1 MAREVRASVN
11 GPQVKKVCPE
21 GAFVVADSHRSVR
34 PGTRLHCG
42 VLRLATSRG
51 MRVFRLLVAVL
62 LAALAL
68 ADAGPAHSQAKLDAD
83 YAVTLLGIPIA
94 HITWTV
100 AIQPDQF
107 SAAANGST
115 SGLLRT
121 FSAGSGTA
129 SANGSVGTAQPKPAN
144 FALNIT
150 NSKGSDGEKIVFTGG
165 HAKEYLDHP
174 QTTSPSWVPLT
185 EAHRV
190 GVIDPMT
197 ALLFHV
203 PGNGNL
209 VVPQACQRKIAV
221 FDGHM
226 RYDLQVAFKRLDTV
240 RANAGYQGPV
250 VVCSVSFSPVA
261 GYEPG
266 RYTIKY
272 VAAQHDIEI
281 WLAPVAGTR
290 LLAPFRAYTPT
301 PLGPGILQ
309 ATRFVVSPQSS
320 AMNSH

>member
-1 MAREVRASVN
+1 
-11 GPQVKKVCPE
+11 
-21 GAFVVADSHRSVR
+21 VVADSHCCVR
-34 PGTRLHCG
+34 PRMGLRCG
-42 VLRLATSRG
+42 VLRLATSPG
-51 MRVFRLLVAVL
+51 LKVLPWPVVALLAVL
-62 LAALAL
+62 TLASI
-68 ADAGPAHSQAKLDAD
+68 GPAHSQAKLDAD

-94 HITWTV
+94 HISWTV
-100 AIQPDQF
+100 AIQHDQF
-107 SAAANGST
+107 SAAANGAT
-115 SGLLRT
+115 SGLLRA

-144 FALNIT
+144 FALTIT
-150 NSKGSDGEKIVFTGG
+150 NNKGSEGEKIVFSGG

-185 EAHRV
+185 EVHRV
-190 GVIDPMT
+190 GVVDPMT

-209 VVPQACQRKIAV
+209 IVPEACKRKIAV

-226 RYDLQVAFKRLDTV
+226 RYDLQLAFKRLDTV
-240 RANAGYQGPV
+240 RANTGYQGPV

-266 RYTIKY
+266 RYAVKY
-272 VAAQHDIEI
+272 VAAQRGIEI

-301 PLGPGILQ
+301 PLGPGVLQ

-320 AMNSH
+320 AMNTH

>member
-1 MAREVRASVN
+1 MDRERSTSV
-11 GPQVKKVCPE
+11 PK
-21 GAFVVADSHRSVR
+21 SRSWWPTATAPCR
-34 PGTRLHCG
+34 PAVGSHCG

-51 MRVFRLLVAVL
+51 LRVLRRPVIGL
-62 LAALAL
+62 LAALTF
-68 ADAGPAHSQAKLDAD
+68 AGVGQAHAQAKLDAD

-94 HITWTV
+94 HISWTV
-100 AIQPDQF
+100 AIQDSQF
-107 SAAANGST
+107 SAAANGAT
-115 SGLLRT
+115 SGLLRA

-129 SANGSVGTAQPKPAN
+129 TADGSVAAIQPKPAN
-144 FALNIT
+144 FTLTIVN
-150 NSKGSDGEKIVFTGG
+150 NKGSDGEKIVFSGG

-174 QTTSPSWVPLT
+174 QTTSPSWIPLT
-185 EAHRV
+185 DAHRV
-190 GVIDPMT
+190 GVVDPMT

-209 VVPQACQRKIAV
+209 VVPEACQRKIAV

-226 RYDLQVAFKRLDTV
+226 RYNLQLAFKRLDKV
-240 RANAGYQGPV
+240 RANTGYQGPV

-266 RYTIKY
+266 RYTLRY

-281 WLAPVAGTR
+281 WLAPLAGTR
-290 LLAPFRAYTPT
+290 LLVPFRAYTPT
-301 PLGPGILQ
+301 PLGPGVLQ

-320 AMNSH
+320 AMNTH

>member
-1 MAREVRASVN
+1 
-11 GPQVKKVCPE
+11 
-21 GAFVVADSHRSVR
+21 VVADSHCSVR
-34 PGTRLHCG
+34 PGTGSRCG
-42 VLRLATSRG
+42 VLRLTRSRG
-51 MRVFRLLVAVL
+51 LRVLRLPVAVL
-62 LAALAL
+62 LAALTL

-94 HITWTV
+94 HIAWTV
-100 AIQPDQF
+100 AIQQDQF

-115 SGLLRT
+115 SGLLRA
-121 FSAGSGTA
+121 FSSGSGTA
-129 SANGSVGTAQPKPAN
+129 SANGNVGAAQPKPAN
-144 FALNIT
+144 FALTIT
-150 NSKGSDGEKIVFTGG
+150 NSKGSEGEKIVFTGG
-165 HAKEYLDHP
+165 HAKEYLDRP
-174 QTTSPSWVPLT
+174 QTTSPSWIPLT

-190 GVIDPMT
+190 GVVDPMT

-226 RYDLQVAFKRLDTV
+226 RYDLQVAFKRFDTV

-272 VAAQHDIEI
+272 VAAQRDIEI

-301 PLGPGILQ
+301 PLGPGVLQ

-320 AMNSH
+320 AMNAH

>member
-1 MAREVRASVN
+1 MSIPRRRSWWPIATAPF
-11 GPQVKKVCPE
+11 GPDVGSRC
-21 GAFVVADSHRSVR
+21 A
-34 PGTRLHCG
+34 

-51 MRVFRLLVAVL
+51 LRLLHRPTVGL
-62 LAALAL
+62 LATLAF
-68 ADAGPAHSQAKLDAD
+68 AGAEPAHSQAKLDAD
-83 YAVTLLGIPIA
+83 YSVTLLGIPIA

-100 AIQPDQF
+100 AIRQDQF

-115 SGLLRT
+115 SGLLRV
-121 FSAGSGTA
+121 FSPGSGTA

-144 FALNIT
+144 FALTIT
-150 NSKGSDGEKIVFTGG
+150 NNKGPDGEKIVFSGG
-165 HAKEYLDHP
+165 RAKETLDHP
-174 QTTSPSWVPLT
+174 LTTSPSWIPLT

-190 GVIDPMT
+190 GVVDPMT

-226 RYDLQVAFKRLDTV
+226 RYDLQLAFKRLDRV

-281 WLAPVAGTR
+281 WLAPLAGTR
-290 LLAPFRAYTPT
+290 LLVPFRAYTPT
-301 PLGPGILQ
+301 PLGPGVLQ

-320 AMNSH
+320 AMNGN

>member
-1 MAREVRASVN
+1 VN
-11 GPQVKKVCPE
+11 QVCPE
-21 GAFVVADSHRSVR
+21 EAFVAADSHCSVR
-34 PGTRLHCG
+34 PRTGSRGG
-42 VLRLATSRG
+42 VLRLAASSA
-51 MRVFRLLVAVL
+51 LAVLPRPVVIL
-62 LAALAL
+62 LAALTL
-68 ADAGPAHSQAKLDAD
+68 AGVGPTYSQAKLDAD
-83 YAVTLLGIPIA
+83 YTVTLLGIPIA
-94 HITWTV
+94 HISWKV
-100 AIQPDQF
+100 AIQQDQF
-107 SAAANGST
+107 TGAANGAT
-115 SGLLRT
+115 SGLLRA

-129 SANGSVGTAQPKPAN
+129 SANGSVGPAQPKPAN
-144 FALNIT
+144 FALTIT
-150 NSKGSDGEKIVFTGG
+150 NNKGSDGEKIVFSGG

-174 QTTSPSWVPLT
+174 QTTSPSWIPLT
-185 EAHRV
+185 DAHRV
-190 GVIDPMT
+190 GVVDPMT

-203 PGNGNL
+203 PGNGSL

-226 RYDLQVAFKRLDTV
+226 RYDLQLAFKRLDTAK
-240 RANAGYQGPV
+240 ANAGYQGPV

-266 RYTIKY
+266 RYSIKY

-290 LLAPFRAYTPT
+290 LLAPLRAYTPT

-320 AMNSH
+320 AMNTP

>member
-1 MAREVRASVN
+1 M
-11 GPQVKKVCPE
+11 
-21 GAFVVADSHRSVR
+21 VADSHCSMR
-34 PGTRLHCG
+34 PKMGLRCR

-51 MRVFRLLVAVL
+51 LGTLRRPVVALLAVL
-62 LAALAL
+62 TLAGI
-68 ADAGPAHSQAKLDAD
+68 DPAHAQAKLDAD
-83 YAVTLLGIPIA
+83 YSVTLLGIPIA
-94 HITWTV
+94 HITWTI
-100 AIQPDQF
+100 AIQQDQF
-107 SAAANGST
+107 TAAANGET

-121 FSAGSGTA
+121 FSRGSGTA
-129 SANGSVGTAQPKPAN
+129 SANGSVGAVQPKPAN
-144 FALNIT
+144 FAMTIT
-150 NSKGSDGEKIVFTGG
+150 NTKGSDGEKIVFNSG

-174 QTTSPSWVPLT
+174 QTTSPSWIPLT
-185 EAHRV
+185 EAHRANV
-190 GVIDPMT
+190 VDPMT

-203 PGNGNL
+203 PGTANL

-226 RYDLQVAFKRLDTV
+226 RYDLQLSFKRLDTV

-266 RYTIKY
+266 RYAIKY

-290 LLAPFRAYTPT
+290 LLVPFRAYTPT
-301 PLGPGILQ
+301 PLGPGVLQ

-320 AMNSH
+320 AMNTH